1 MKRQIW
7 QPMLA
12 ALFAFL
18 LVACAPAATDT
29 PTGEPSTGAGTA
41 AEDGTVT
48 LRIGWA
54 GSPDSLNPGV
64 AVLSEAYSI
73 FELVYDSMYRLE
85 LDGSFSLELAES
97 VDVSDDGTVWTYTLR
112 EGATWHDGEPVTA
125 ADVAFSY
132 NLYMNTVDFPFLPVY
147 TAYFSSIEAP
157 DERTVVVTLSEAI
170 PNMEAQLVYLYV
182 LPEHIWG
189 GLEGQAA
196 VDFENT
202 EMIGSGP
209 FKLVEYSQNQFVSL
223 EAVKDHYL
231 NAPKVDQIV
240 FQTFSN
246 QDALVQ
252 ALRTAQVDMITEMPA
267 TAVPALRNTENVE
280 VVTGPPSD
288 PGTNDIFFNQVLPE
302 NCPPEDGVCS
312 GHPALLDRN
321 VRLAIAHATD
331 KQQIIDVTLLGFGTP
346 GRVLI
351 PDGLGIWFNSELED
365 YAFDTALA
373 NQILDEA
380 GYADTDGDGVREM
393 PDGTNPLVFRLN
405 WPSDS
410 VWAQRAAELVSD
422 TWAQIGI
429 ATEPQA
435 LDPDALT
442 AICCPAFD
450 YDIILWGWVSDP
462 DPGYLLSVT
471 TTDEIPTG
479 NSETGYSNPEYDALY
494 VQQATT
500 LDREER
506 RQIIWE
512 MQRILFEDV
521 VYVVP
526 FYDQAVQAYR
536 TDRFTGWQLDGK
548 ISLSNIASLLVV
560 EPVQ

>member
-1 MKRQIW
+1 
-7 QPMLA
+7 
-12 ALFAFL
+12 
-18 LVACAPAATDT
+18 
-29 PTGEPSTGAGTA
+29 
-41 AEDGTVT
+41 
-48 LRIGWA
+48 
-54 GSPDSLNPGV
+54 
-64 AVLSEAYSI
+64 
-73 FELVYDSMYRLE
+73 MYRLE

-97 VDVSDDGTVWTYTLR
+97 VDVSNDGTVWTYTLR

-147 TAYFSSIEAP
+147 TAYFASIEAP

-189 GLEGQAA
+189 SLEGQAA

-331 KQQIIDVTLLGFGTP
+331 
-346 GRVLI
+346 
-351 PDGLGIWFNSELED
+351 
-365 YAFDTALA
+365 
-373 NQILDEA
+373 
-380 GYADTDGDGVREM
+380 
-393 PDGTNPLVFRLN
+393 
-405 WPSDS
+405 
-410 VWAQRAAELVSD
+410 
-422 TWAQIGI
+422 
-429 ATEPQA
+429 
-435 LDPDALT
+435 
-442 AICCPAFD
+442 
-450 YDIILWGWVSDP
+450 
-462 DPGYLLSVT
+462 
-471 TTDEIPTG
+471 
-479 NSETGYSNPEYDALY
+479 
-494 VQQATT
+494 
-500 LDREER
+500 
-506 RQIIWE
+506 
-512 MQRILFEDV
+512 
-521 VYVVP
+521 
-526 FYDQAVQAYR
+526 
-536 TDRFTGWQLDGK
+536 
-548 ISLSNIASLLVV
+548 
-560 EPVQ
+560 